1 MKVLTFFHHKKTLYI
16 AGSILLLATAF
27 TIGYLHWMA
36 PTQILIV
43 NPLPAQAAD
52 IVLNNDSRHIQV
64 TCIQTEDLKSLKGY
78 DAVVLYGRSLNL
90 TDSQTKEIERTA
102 SAGVPVFTVSLR
114 NFNTVINRN
123 ITSDEEAMLL
133 RYFGDACRQNYR
145 NGLRYLR
152 RIATPS
158 RWSTEAFDAPL
169 RLPNNLF
176 YHQEYGKYF
185 NTPEDL
191 EQYLRQKGIY
201 HEGGRKIAFI
211 SGISFPMEGNRAH
224 VDTLISRMT
233 QAGFNV
239 YPIAG
244 KDKRTEMLRNLHPD
258 AMVYLPMGR
267 LGNDSLINWLHTE
280 NIPIFNPFPLI
291 QSREEWLDPMKP
303 VSGGTL
309 TARVLVPEI
318 DGGMTPLLIAT
329 QNLHES
335 GYYLH
340 EPEMERVDNFIS
352 HLRKHLDLRTKP
364 NRDKRI
370 AICYFKTPGKDALLA
385 SGMEVIPSLYNFL
398 KKLRSE
404 GYDVSN
410 LPPTVEEFGKQIYRD
425 GAVMG
430 SYAAGAQEKFLSTA
444 HPVWLTKTQYEK
456 WAHEV
461 IDAEKYKEVTERYGE
476 APGHLLT
483 GKNEQGEEQLAI
495 ACLRFGNVL
504 LFPQPRP
511 ALGDDDFKLV
521 HGMPVAPPH
530 SYLAPYLYV
539 QKEFRADAL
548 IHFGTHG
555 NLEYTPGKNVA
566 LSHNDW
572 ADALVGDLPHF
583 YYYTTGNVGEGII
596 AKRRTHAVLVTHLTP
611 PYVESGM
618 RQRYASLLE
627 DIHKILAEG
636 TEKNR
641 ISGLRIKKEVV
652 KLGLH
657 RDLKLDST
665 LSRPY
670 TDEELEQIDLF
681 AEEIANEKTIGAYYT
696 LGETYSARD
705 LLTTTLAVSADP
717 LAYSMAKQDRDKG
730 KITTEQLQDF
740 GYIAHHY
747 LPVAKQRL
755 IPLLQNPPK
764 DTASIAP
771 ELRDALRYRSQL
783 IASTDNEL
791 SAMLRGLSGGTVF
804 PAPGGDPVLN
814 PNVLPTG
821 RNMYSI
827 NVETTPGVASWEDG
841 KRLAEATLKAYR
853 ENHDGEYPRKVSYS
867 FWAGEFITTEGA
879 TLAQVFWMLGVE
891 PIRDKM
897 GRVVDLRLVPSAEL
911 GRPRINV
918 VVQVS
923 GQLRDIA
930 GSRLTMLTDA
940 IRLASSADSESFP
953 NYVSSGTRL
962 QEKLLVEKG
971 VSPKKAREM
980 SVMRVFGP
988 VNSGYSTG
996 MMAYTEKS
1004 DRWDNESELADG
1016 YLNNMGAA
1024 YGDEENWGEMQK
1036 DLFASALSETDV
1048 VIQPR
1053 QSNTWGPL
1061 SLDHVYEFMGGLS
1074 LTVKTLTGKE
1084 PDALMAD
1091 YRNRNNKRI
1100 QNVNEAIAVEA
1111 RATILNPTFIEERM
1125 KGGATTA
1132 QMFGEIFRNIF
1143 GWHATRPSAIDKEI
1157 FNELYKMYILDENH
1171 LGIRNYFQ
1179 QVNPASYQAMTAV
1192 MLESARKGYWKADD
1206 EQLKTTAQLHAEIT
1220 REAGAACTEF
1230 VCDNRKLQQ
1239 FIENKL
1245 TPSEAGSYREI
1256 MQDILQGTGTDGKN
1270 IVLKEEKLT
1279 QAESREKNI
1288 VNGILTGGIV
1298 LIIFAGVIFL
1308 LKRKK

>member
-1 MKVLTFFHHKKTLYI
+1 MNALISLKYKKILYI
-16 AGSILLLATAF
+16 AGSILLLAIAV

-52 IVLNNDSRHIQV
+52 IILNNDSHNIQV
-64 TCIQTEDLKSLKGY
+64 TCIQTEELKSLERY
-78 DAVVLYGRSLNL
+78 DAIVLYGRSLNL
-90 TDSQTKEIERTA
+90 TDKQTKEIERIA

-114 NFNTVINRN
+114 NFNTIINRN
-123 ITSDEEAMLL
+123 ITSEEETMLL

-152 RIATPS
+152 QIATPS
-158 RWSTEAFDAPL
+158 RWNTELFDPPL
-169 RLPNNLF
+169 RLPKDLF

-185 NTPEDL
+185 NTHKEL
-191 EQYLRQKGIY
+191 EQYLKQKGIY
-201 HEGGRKIAFI
+201 HEGGDKIALI
-211 SGISFPMEGNRAH
+211 SGVSFPMEGNRAH

-239 YPIAG
+239 YPITG
-244 KDKRTEMLRNLHPD
+244 KDKRTEMLHNLHPD
-258 AMVYLPMGR
+258 AVVYLPMGR

-291 QSREEWLDPMKP
+291 QSRDEWLDPMKP

-309 TARVLVPEI
+309 TARILVPEI
-318 DGGMTPLLIAT
+318 DGGMAPLLIAT

-352 HLRKHLDLRTKP
+352 HLRKYLNLRSKP
-364 NRDKRI
+364 NCNKRI
-370 AICYFKTPGKDALLA
+370 AICYFKTPGRDALLA

-404 GYDVSN
+404 GYNVGN
-410 LPPTVEEFGKQIYRD
+410 LPSTVGEFTEQIYRD

-430 SYAAGAQEKFLSTA
+430 SYAKGAQEKFLSTA
-444 HPVWLTKTQYEK
+444 HPVWLTKAQYEE
-456 WAHEV
+456 WAHEI

-483 GKNEQGEEQLAI
+483 KKNKQGEEEIAI
-495 ACLRFGNVL
+495 ACLRFGNIL

-521 HGMPVAPPH
+521 HGMPLAPPH
-530 SYLAPYLYV
+530 SYLAPYLYI
-539 QKEFRADAL
+539 QKGFRADAL

-566 LSHNDW
+566 LSHKDW
-572 ADALVGDLPHF
+572 ADALVGSLPHF

-611 PYVESGM
+611 PYVENGM

-627 DIHKILAEG
+627 DIHQVLAG
-636 TEKNR
+636 KATKNR
-641 ISGLRIKKEVV
+641 NLELRIKKEVV

-665 LSRPY
+665 LSKPY
-670 TDEELEQIDLF
+670 TNEELERIDLF

-696 LGETYSARD
+696 LGQTYSDKD
-705 LLTTTLAVSADP
+705 LLTTTLAISADP
-717 LAYSMAKQDRDKG
+717 LAYSMAKQDREKG

-740 GYIAHHY
+740 SYITHHY
-747 LPVAKQRL
+747 LPIAKQRL
-755 IPLLQNPPK
+755 ITLLQNPPK
-764 DTASIAP
+764 DTASVAL
-771 ELRDALRYRSQL
+771 ELRDALHYRSQL
-783 IASTDNEL
+783 IASTKNEL

-814 PNVLPTG
+814 PNVLSTG
-821 RNMYSI
+821 KNMYSI
-827 NVETTPGVASWEDG
+827 NVEATPGIASWEDG

-853 ENHDGEYPRKVSYS
+853 ENHNGEYPRKISYS

-891 PIRDKM
+891 PVRDKM

-940 IRLASSADSESFP
+940 IKLASSANNDLFP
-953 NYVSSGTRL
+953 NYVSTGTRL

-971 VSPKKAREM
+971 VSPKKARRM
-980 SVMRVFGP
+980 SVIRVFGP

-1004 DRWDNESELADG
+1004 DRWDNESELVDG

-1024 YGDEENWGEMQK
+1024 YGNEENWGEVQK

-1091 YRNRNNKRI
+1091 YRNRNNRRI

-1111 RATILNPTFIEERM
+1111 RATILNPTFIKERM

-1132 QMFGEIFRNIF
+1132 QMFGETFRNIF

-1157 FNELYKMYILDENH
+1157 FNDLYKMYILDENH

-1179 QVNPASYQAMTAV
+1179 QINPASYQAMTAV
-1192 MLESARKGYWKADD
+1192 MLESARKGYWKATDK
-1206 EQLKTTAQLHAEIT
+1206 QLKTIAQLHAEIT

-1230 VCDNRKLQQ
+1230 VCDNEKLQQ

-1245 TPSEAGSYREI
+1245 KTSEAKSYKTI
-1256 MQDILQGTGTDGKN
+1256 MQDIHQGIDTNEKN
-1270 IVLKEEKLT
+1270 ILLKEERLSQT
-1279 QAESREKNI
+1279 NVQEKKV
-1288 VNGILTGGIV
+1288 VNGIFIGVII
-1298 LIIFAGVIFL
+1298 LIIFVGVPFI
-1308 LKRKK
+1308 LKRRR